1 MEGAVRGL
9 PRGQEARR
17 RPHSRSRL
25 QGSRSAAQRCSLARG
40 AACRHVPSACQG
52 CPRPRAVLL
61 HPPPPRCLL
70 EPAGQQRWATA
81 VGARPGAGKQSTS
94 QNSSEKGGRAS
105 ASAPAAPPAASR
117 LPPQEAWLAGC
128 LWASLPSLAGTLFWP
143 VTQQLRLSAAR
154 LAAGGQGGTT
164 GRVQW
169 GFSCVPG
176 PVEGTGE
183 QGCTECC
190 PLASSEHLSVRAFLL
205 EAGTQ
210 LDQSSESWAGG
221 GQAKGW
227 SQGHLCNSRN
237 GADLLGVAEAPQ
249 GC

>member
-1 MEGAVRGL
+1 MSAGA
-9 PRGQEARR
+9 
-17 RPHSRSRL
+17 SR
-25 QGSRSAAQRCSLARG
+25 AAG
-40 AACRHVPSACQG
+40 G
-52 CPRPRAVLL
+52 RPR
-61 HPPPPRCLL
+61 
-70 EPAGQQRWATA
+70 QQRWAAA